1 MPDTDPHQCDQYQI
15 GGHGSPLHI
24 LAGENKNGDAEQ
36 PADFGNQCEKASTEA
51 YQQKWEH
58 KTLYRLDSG
67 NHADLLLNTLFGLI
81 HYCSLASLMCAAR
94 AIAAP
99 RIDSSQPGCWH

>member
-1 MPDTDPHQCDQYQI
+1 MPDSDPQHCEQYQI
-15 GGHGSPLHI
+15 GVNGSPLHS
-24 LAGENKNGDAEQ
+24 LGGGDRHGEAEQ

-67 NHADLLLNTLFGLI
+67 NHADLLLNTLSGLI
-81 HYCSLASLMCAAR
+81 HYCGLASLMCAAR

-99 RIDSSQPGCWH
+99 RIDSSQPG